1 MIEHVAGVLLA
12 ATLHQPTTTPTVATP
27 YWSRVSRKYQD
38 NRYEKFRRC
47 VVKRESE
54 GIPTV
59 VSHDGHFAQGLYQ
72 FEPRWWD
79 HYLRTK
85 LLLAST
91 PYAHKP
97 IYLWPA
103 DVQTAGFW
111 LVLYKYSWTPWAG
124 GRWDCTYLL
133 P

>member
-1 MIEHVAGVLLA
+1 MIEHFAGLILH
-12 ATLHQPTTTPTVATP
+12 ATLQPAAQP
-27 YWSRVSRKYQD
+27 YWARVSTRYHD
-38 NRYEKFRRC
+38 SRYEPFRRC

-59 VSHDGHFAQGLYQ
+59 VSHDGHHAQGLYQ

-85 LLLAST
+85 LHIAQT
-91 PYAHKP
+91 PWAHKP
-97 IYLWPA
+97 IHLFPA
-103 DVQTAGFW
+103 RVQTAGFW
-111 LVLYKYSWTPWAG
+111 LVLHAYGPSPWAG
-124 GRWDCTYLL
+124 GRYDCTHKL